1 MSKICL
7 LGDTHFGVRSD
18 SRAFIDYY
26 RKFYEEV
33 FFPYLIENGIKEIY
47 QLGDLFDRRKY
58 VNFLSLAECRDY
70 FFDKIKQHG
79 MHLHVLIGN
88 HDIFWRESLSI
99 NSPNLLLKD
108 YDNITLYQEPTTI
121 NIDNLRVDIV
131 PWICKENEEE
141 VFSFLK
147 KSKSDICLGHFE
159 ISGFQMYK
167 GVDSHDGL
175 SPEIFKK
182 YDHVFSGHYH
192 HRSSNGNITYVG
204 TPMEHTWA
212 DFEDPR
218 GFHIFDTGTR
228 ELEFVQNPFTI
239 FTKIYYDDTKEVSI
253 PDSSNKHLKL
263 IVVNKTDYYKFD
275 QFVEKL
281 EASNPL
287 ELKIIEDM
295 SEFEAEA
302 LGADDVDLE
311 DTLTLLSQYVDN
323 LDTDADKNRI
333 KTLMKTLYVEAQN
346 YEQD

>member
-1 MSKICL
+1 MSKVCL
-7 LGDTHFGVRSD
+7 LGDAHFGVRSD
-18 SRAFIDYY
+18 SRAFIDFF

-33 FFPYLIENGIKEIY
+33 FFPYLVKNNIEEIY

-58 VNFLSLAECRDY
+58 INFLSLAECRDY

-79 MHLHVLIGN
+79 MRLHVLIGN

-99 NSPNLLLKD
+99 NSPNLLLND
-108 YDNITLYQEPTTI
+108 YENITLYQEPTTI
-121 NIDNLRVDIV
+121 KIDNLDVDVV
-131 PWICKENEEE
+131 PWICKENEEA

-147 KSKSDICLGHFE
+147 QSRSSICLGHFE

-167 GVDSHDGL
+167 GVESHDGM

-192 HRSSNGNITYVG
+192 HRSSSGNITYVG

-218 GFHIFDTGTR
+218 GFHIFDTNTKA
-228 ELEFVQNPFTI
+228 LEFIQNPFTI
-239 FTKIYYDDTKEVSI
+239 FSKVYYDDSKEISV
-253 PDSSNKHLKL
+253 PDCTNKHVKL
-263 IVVNKTDYYKFD
+263 IVVNKTDFHKFD
-275 QFVEKL
+275 RFVEKL

-302 LGADDVDLE
+302 LGTDDVDLE
-311 DTLTLLSQYVDN
+311 DTLTLLSQYVEN

-333 KTLMKTLYVEAQN
+333 KSLMKTLYVEAQA
-346 YEQD
+346 YEV